1 MVAGARY
8 THQKSSFP
16 PVDVIDLQF
25 EYQGKALV
33 RRLVERT
40 RSSHRGYLFSFLRA
54 LNGARSMGYGEE
66 EEMTQREEERTG
78 QKHPGQ

>member
-16 PVDVIDLQF
+16 PVDVIDIQF

-33 RRLVERT
+33 PVG
-40 RSSHRGYLFSFLRA
+40 S
-54 LNGARSMGYGEE
+54 
-66 EEMTQREEERTG
+66 
-78 QKHPGQ
+78 